1 MKLEVQSTLMKITV
15 AKIVLTIA
23 EIIYQWLKSSS
34 AITNLNSATTKTEI
48 DTVRI
53 NYKRTLFFEK
63 SGIVKLDKY
72 VVWVLIQLIVECAH

>member
-1 MKLEVQSTLMKITV
+1 MQKWQCNHLKLEVQSTLMKITV

-53 NYKRTLFFEK
+53 NYKRTLFLRNLA
-63 SGIVKLDKY
+63 S
-72 VVWVLIQLIVECAH
+72 WNSTNT

>member
-1 MKLEVQSTLMKITV
+1 MKITV
-15 AKIVLTIA
+15 AKIVLTID

-53 NYKRTLFFEK
+53 NYKRTLFLRNLA
-63 SGIVKLDKY
+63 S
-72 VVWVLIQLIVECAH
+72 